1 MDLSYSAEE
10 QAFRNE
16 VREWLAG
23 NLPKD
28 IRDKV
33 INYQGL
39 SKEDFIRW
47 HKILAAKGWARAA
60 PGQGMGRH
68 RAGTSPSATS
78 SRKSTRWPARRR
90 SARSARTCAPP
101 CC

>member
-33 INYQGL
+33 VNYQGL
-39 SKEDFIRW
+39 SKDDFIRW
-47 HKILAAKGWARAA
+47 HKILAAKGWAV
-60 PGQGMGRH
+60 
-68 RAGTSPSATS
+68 
-78 SRKSTRWPARRR
+78 STRTAPT
-90 SARSARTCAPP
+90 SAAS
-101 CC
+101 